1 MMCEFLKSLSDFH
14 SHCFIHV
21 DEHSESRNT
30 HKYKKHLKYR
40 KMTLMVSIEWIEFLT
55 HSARSIEYLYR
66 KRNFDSPYTVHRN
79 LFQTDCRSKC
89 EL

>member
-1 MMCEFLKSLSDFH
+1 
-14 SHCFIHV
+14 
-21 DEHSESRNT
+21 
-30 HKYKKHLKYR
+30 
-40 KMTLMVSIEWIEFLT
+40 MTLMVSIEWIEFLT